1 MIDVEEINKEASTI
15 VDQTTIVRTTTEI
28 KIETT
33 IDLISIMGL
42 DLTTDLTTD
51 LAQAITKDQDLTM
64 VQDPIMAQATGRVM
78 NLDQIMVQAILTQP
92 IRRGIIFYPFLVLL
106 AQCHVGI

>member
-42 DLTTDLTTD
+42 DLTTD